1 MRPVLTAEEMRA
13 VDAQL
18 IQAGVPGIVLMEN
31 AGRGAAHLIGLRGR
45 PRRDDAHAGAGKV
58 ARGVGGSCVRCAD
71 ERALGSMKVAVVCG
85 VGNNGGDGSVVARHL
100 LARGADVQLFL
111 TAGAEE
117 LRGDARTALAAFA
130 AIGGQVK
137 DARGA
142 RWRAELSHFDLVVD
156 AVLGTGVSR
165 SPEGEVLRAI
175 EGMNDCG
182 LPVVAL
188 DVPSGLDATTGG
200 RRGACVRAEHTV
212 TFGFLKTG
220 LLTTSGFA
228 AAGRV
233 TLSHLGV
240 PARLPDAARP
250 SCFLLEEADVR
261 AALVPRDPA
270 LHKVQAGRVA
280 IVGGSPGM
288 GGAPNL
294 SGRAALRAGAGLATV
309 FLPPEMPWGGS
320 GELAALMTKT
330 SAAPFAGD
338 ALELL
343 ALADALVVGPG
354 LGRTPE
360 ARIRV
365 QSALGLGKPTVLDA
379 DGLRVFAGELTELAQ
394 HPALVLTPHAGEAA
408 ALLGTTAEEVE
419 RDRFGAVRRLARA
432 SAAVVLLKGPRTLIA
447 EPSGTV
453 LVSAFGTPALATAG
467 SGDVLAGII
476 AGLWASGHDVE
487 ARPGLRAAW
496 LGAALHGLTAELW
509 SEAGGDAGLLATD
522 LIERLPEARA
532 RLL

>member
-156 AVLGTGVSR
+156 AVLGTGVSC

-175 EGMNDCG
+175 YGINACG

-188 DVPSGLDATTGG
+188 DVSSGMHLLTGG
-200 RRGACVRAEHTV
+200 R
-212 TFGFLKTG
+212 
-220 LLTTSGFA
+220 
-228 AAGRV
+228 
-233 TLSHLGV
+233 
-240 PARLPDAARP
+240 
-250 SCFLLEEADVR
+250 
-261 AALVPRDPA
+261 
-270 LHKVQAGRVA
+270 
-280 IVGGSPGM
+280 
-288 GGAPNL
+288 
-294 SGRAALRAGAGLATV
+294 
-309 FLPPEMPWGGS
+309 
-320 GELAALMTKT
+320 
-330 SAAPFAGD
+330 
-338 ALELL
+338 
-343 ALADALVVGPG
+343 
-354 LGRTPE
+354 
-360 ARIRV
+360 
-365 QSALGLGKPTVLDA
+365 
-379 DGLRVFAGELTELAQ
+379 
-394 HPALVLTPHAGEAA
+394 
-408 ALLGTTAEEVE
+408 
-419 RDRFGAVRRLARA
+419 
-432 SAAVVLLKGPRTLIA
+432 
-447 EPSGTV
+447 
-453 LVSAFGTPALATAG
+453 
-467 SGDVLAGII
+467 
-476 AGLWASGHDVE
+476 
-487 ARPGLRAAW
+487 
-496 LGAALHGLTAELW
+496 
-509 SEAGGDAGLLATD
+509 
-522 LIERLPEARA
+522 
-532 RLL
+532 